1 MQHDICSYCFVDN
14 HPLPLPILAAFLRL
28 GRKYDIQQLQA
39 EALRRL
45 TFEFPSTLEEFDR
58 LDTAYTLIDCGVDT
72 FLLAVI
78 HIARESDCLSVLPTA
93 LFQFCERYGV
103 KGMIEALRQSDGT
116 GYEMSLADQ
125 RLAVAGWHTLIEMQ
139 AKETFAW
146 LVNNDACPQPDA
158 CGKGKNTILH
168 TVWFPVPN
176 SGMALM
182 RWSSTWEK
190 KFCKTCIRRSKLLHN
205 EGRQKIWDE
214 LPGIFGL
221 PGWEELTRQ
230 K

>member
-1 MQHDICSYCFVDN
+1 
-14 HPLPLPILAAFLRL
+14 LRL

-58 LDTAYTLIDCGVDT
+58 LGIAYTLIDGDGINLAT
-72 FLLAVI
+72 FFLTII
-78 HIARESDCLSVLPTA
+78 HIARESDCLSVLPTV
-93 LFQFCERYGV
+93 LFQFCERFGV
-103 KGMIEALRQSDGT
+103 KGMIGALQQSDGT

-139 AKETFAW
+139 AKETFIW
-146 LVNNDACPQPDA
+146 LVNNDGCSQPDV
-158 CGKGKNTILH
+158 CGKIKNNILH
-168 TVWFPVPN
+168 TIWFPVPR
-176 SGMALM
+176 SGMALV
-182 RWSSTWEK
+182 RWDPTWEK
-190 KFCKTCIRRSKLLHN
+190 RCCKACMRKSKLLHN
-205 EGRQKIWDE
+205 EGRQKIWDD
-214 LPGIFGL
+214 LPNIFGL